1 MEKLISII
9 IPTYNME
16 DFILKALESLVIPR
30 NLDDLDVLV
39 INNCNKDRSSELDHR
54 IAE

>member
-16 DFILKALESLVIPR
+16 AYILKALESLVIQR
-30 NLDDLDVLV
+30 NLDALDVLV
-39 INNCNKDRSSELDHR
+39 INDGSKTSIRRAFE
-54 IAE
+54 

>member
-16 DFILKALESLVIPR
+16 AYILKALESLVIPR
-30 NLDDLDVLV
+30 NW
-39 INNCNKDRSSELDHR
+39 R
-54 IAE
+54 IASQTSIPRAFE